1 MNEEKYKCPKCSNPL
16 ELYANPDSDNPADDE
31 WSCDMCC
38 VSFPH
43 RQFPLPKGYV
53 KQARAAEKAQDLQWQ
68 REDELQK
75 LAAWN
80 TAMGVKS

>member
-1 MNEEKYKCPKCSNPL
+1 MNEKYTCPECGYAL
-16 ELYANPDSDNPADDE
+16 ELWANGDNGPHEDE
-31 WSCDMCC
+31 WACTLCC